1 MAQLQIE
8 RKDELSNRRRDYKV
22 YVDGIKVGAIS
33 PGETKSLEIDPG
45 KHEVF
50 CKIDWCT
57 SPTITT
63 EVTNDSIKTL
73 QVGGFKGGN
82 LLWRIM
88 IVILVVHFILK
99 LAFQIEYVALFAIP
113 VCLIGVYYVTF
124 GRKKYLTLIE
134 L

>member
-1 MAQLQIE
+1 MAQLQIQ
-8 RKDELSNRRRDYKV
+8 RKDEFSNRRRDYKV

-50 CKIDWCT
+50 CKIDWCA

-63 EVTNDSIKTL
+63 EVTNDSVKTL
-73 QVGGFKGGN
+73 LVGGFKGGN

-88 IVILVVHFILK
+88 VVVLVVHFILK
-99 LAFQIEYVALFAIP
+99 LAFHIEYVALFAIP

-124 GRKKYLTLIE
+124 GRKKYLSLIE
-134 L
+134 Q